1 MERWMCPL
9 LSSLSPS
16 SLIFCQHKLWRVT
29 HGNKEAEWEV
39 ILLVACRS
47 NNLFCSPSG
56 FSRTRKAALLNASRL
71 TLKCCFHL
79 HIQSRVPQS
88 LKAPVSVCHSVC
100 VCLSVR
106 MSVWVHGRSALS
118 SYTHAA
124 SIKKA
129 PLFPELEKGMFFHC
143 KLLQMQTQ
151 AVSVE
156 PRHQTTLR
164 WSSVILWCRATL
176 MNLCVC
182 V

>member
-1 MERWMCPL
+1 MDVPFTIL
-9 LSSLSPS
+9 PLSPS

-29 HGNKEAEWEV
+29 HGNKEAEREV
-39 ILLVACRS
+39 ILLAARRS
-47 NNLFCSPSG
+47 NNLFCGPSG
-56 FSRTRKAALLNASRL
+56 FSHTQKAALLNASRL

-100 VCLSVR
+100 VC
-106 MSVWVHGRSALS
+106 MSVWMSVCAHGRPLLS

-129 PLFPELEKGMFFHC
+129 PLFPELEKGMLFHH
-143 KLLQMQTQ
+143 KLLRMQTQ

-156 PRHQTTLR
+156 PRHQATLR
-164 WSSVILWCRATL
+164 WSSVMLS
-176 MNLCVC
+176 
-182 V
+182 